1 MSRGMI
7 QMPGAIRVWSMIDV
21 GQDLG
26 FESALTGRSILP
38 DKFGELAANLAQMA
52 ACRYINR

>member
-1 MSRGMI
+1 
-7 QMPGAIRVWSMIDV
+7 MIDV